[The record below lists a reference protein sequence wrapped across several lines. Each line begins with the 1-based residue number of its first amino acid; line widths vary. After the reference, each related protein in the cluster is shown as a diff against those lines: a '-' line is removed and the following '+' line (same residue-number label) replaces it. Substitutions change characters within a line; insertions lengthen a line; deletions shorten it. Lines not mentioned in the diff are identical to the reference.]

1 VCVCVCARAC
11 VCVCV
16 CVRGMHSHSHT
27 LTHSHTHNLPR
38 PLSCSLC
45 SPNYL
50 GHFVLINGL
59 MDLLLASAPSRVVHV
74 SSDAQHHGYAGG
86 LRGAGDLASINDPVD
101 AVSFKNYG
109 QAKLC
114 NTLFSNALNR
124 RYGDKGL

>member
-1 VCVCVCARAC
+1 VCGWVCVVCI
-11 VCVCV
+11 
-16 CVRGMHSHSHT
+16 HT
-27 LTHSHTHNLPR
+27 LTHSR
-38 PLSCSLC
+38 PTSPSFVFSLRAQ
-45 SPNYL
+45 S
-50 GHFVLINGL
+50 GHFVLVNGL
-59 MDLLLASAPSRVVHV
+59 VDLLLASAPARVVHV
-74 SSDAQHHGYAGG
+74 SSDAQHHGYESG